1 MQIERSIPIVTGANR
16 GLGAALIH
24 VLLER
29 GVSKVSAGARDLA
42 TLSYTKAHYGEKVVL
57 VELDVTNQDHV
68 ISAANT
74 AADADLLISNAGV
87 TCIKPILPEP
97 NIDDFG
103 HAMEVNY
110 FGPLQLL
117 RAFAPVLC

>member
-1 MQIERSIPIVTGANR
+1 MQIERSIPVVTGANR

-29 GVSKVSAGARDLA
+29 GVSKVYAGARDLA
-42 TLSYTKAHYGEKVVL
+42 TLSDTKAHYGEKVVL

-68 ISAANT
+68 VSAANT

-97 NIDDFG
+97 NIDDFR
-103 HAMEVNY
+103 HTMEVNY